1 MQWSARRAP
10 VRLVRPISAR
20 GAAIYVGVV
29 NWGLATVGLALLLV
43 AAVSRRLS
51 NTPITPAMVVV
62 AMGVLAGPLVL
73 NDLNV
78 GPTSLTVRRLA
89 EATLAVVLF
98 SDSSRIDLRA
108 LRRELSL
115 PVRLLGIGLPLTIA
129 MGALVALAL
138 FGSFSLSEAL
148 ILGVILAPTDAGL
161 GSAVVTDTS
170 LPQRVRQSLNVES
183 GLNDGICVP
192 ILLIVLATSSGAA
205 GATHPAQVI
214 GEEIG
219 YGLIGGIVA
228 GAMAAGIV
236 NAAGAKRLIDDAWR
250 PIIPVAA
257 AVLAYGIA
265 EALGGSGFI
274 AAFTAG
280 ALFGLI
286 ARDNS
291 DGAMGFTEQT
301 GALLDAV
308 TFLIFGA
315 ILLGPALEH
324 VSWQIALYAVL
335 SLTIV
340 RMLPVA
346 LCLLGTRALAPTVAF
361 IGWFGPRGLASIVFA
376 VIVEDTHQAHGATI
390 LTACYLTVGLSVL
403 VHGLS
408 ASPLVSRYAAWYRAA
423 AGVRPPKMESEP
435 AHEHRVR
442 GPSALKGSQP
452 AVQA

>member
-1 MQWSARRAP
+1 M
-10 VRLVRPISAR
+10 
-20 GAAIYVGVV
+20 

-43 AAVSRRLS
+43 AAVSRRLT

-62 AMGVLAGPLVL
+62 AIGVLAGPLVL
-73 NDLNV
+73 NDLTV

-98 SDSSRIDLRA
+98 SDSSRIDLSA
-108 LRRELSL
+108 LRREASL
-115 PVRLLGIGLPLTIA
+115 PVRLLGVGLPLTIA
-129 MGALVALAL
+129 LGALVALVL

-236 NAAGAKRLIDDAWR
+236 NTAGARRLIDDAWR

-280 ALFGLI
+280 ALFGLV
-286 ARDNS
+286 ARENS
-291 DGAMGFTEQT
+291 AGAMGFTEQT

-324 VSWQIALYAVL
+324 VSWQVALYAVL

-346 LCLLGTRALAPTVAF
+346 LCLLGTKALTPTVAF

-376 VIVEDTHQAHGATI
+376 VIVEDTHLAHGATI

-408 ASPLVSRYAAWYRAA
+408 AAPLVSRYVAWYRAA
-423 AGVRPPKMESEP
+423 AGERPPAMESEP
-435 AHEHRVR
+435 AHEHRAR
-442 GPSALKGSQP
+442 GPAAADPALAG
-452 AVQA
+452 